1 MLIDYLDI
9 NNYITRIT
17 VSTKAR
23 RSGTVGQTIIN
34 NCRVFNDILTFLV
47 IDYRDTLL
55 IKFYLYIIGI
65 IIPQT

>member
-17 VSTKAR
+17 VSSKAQS
-23 RSGTVGQTIIN
+23 SGTVRQTNIN
-34 NCRVFNDILTFLV
+34 NCGVFNDILIFLV

-55 IKFYLYIIGI
+55 LKLYLYIIGI

>member
-34 NCRVFNDILTFLV
+34 NCGVFNDILIFLV
-47 IDYRDTLL
+47 LDYRDTLL